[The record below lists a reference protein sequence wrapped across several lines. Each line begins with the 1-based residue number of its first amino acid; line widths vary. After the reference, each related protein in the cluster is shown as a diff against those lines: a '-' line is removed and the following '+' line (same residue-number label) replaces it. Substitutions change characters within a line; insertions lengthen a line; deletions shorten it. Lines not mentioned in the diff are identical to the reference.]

1 MKLPEFG
8 VTRPIAT
15 SMLFVMV
22 LVLGVICF
30 SKLGVGL
37 TCDPVRKIKKTAIG
51 G

>member
-22 LVLGVICF
+22 LVLGVILIQLVLIRF
-30 SKLGVGL
+30 F
-37 TCDPVRKIKKTAIG
+37 RKEDA
-51 G
+51 

>member
-37 TCDPVRKIKKTAIG
+37 TCDPVKKQ
-51 G
+51 